1 MKCRS
6 KVAVP
11 GRAEAVA
18 RVEAVGDPHAAA
30 ALWKVFAA
38 DTSHHGL
45 IVGVLGRFK
54 TREASQMLAALAVY
68 SRDEKA
74 QAAAVAALRRRA
86 AEYGERLVSLM
97 HTPMRVDERQV
108 PVPGGLRRGSSSSRA
123 IRRTTG
129 SSSPG
134 WRHRRRIPWWDASS
148 PASARARSSSPG
160 SSTRTRPR
168 WPGRPS
174 TSRSPWRNR

>member
-1 MKCRS
+1 MAIWCDERGLWEAAKAHWEAVLRLDPGNEAARRRLGFRLRDRRWVFDAASFEQVVQKKADVYWPRVLDRYHSQMKCRS

-45 IVGVLGRFK
+45 IVGVLGRFA

-74 QAAAVAALRRRA
+74 QAAAVAALRGR
-86 AEYGERLVSLM
+86 E
-97 HTPMRVDERQV
+97 
-108 PVPGGLRRGSSSSRA
+108 
-123 IRRTTG
+123 
-129 SSSPG
+129 
-134 WRHRRRIPWWDASS
+134 
-148 PASARARSSSPG
+148 
-160 SSTRTRPR
+160 
-168 WPGRPS
+168 RPS
-174 TSRSPWRNR
+174 TASGSSP